1 MLRKL
6 FLFFALVLICC
17 NFAAADDISPQ
28 TAELLRQAQTEFDK
42 LRLVESL
49 KIAAKIH
56 PVENERNQ
64 LQWQTYYEELDNIE
78 DLEKLKKNE
87 FYLKDMFLVKLAD
100 RCLALKQSPL
110 AVQAAR
116 LIGQNTARNHKL
128 FNIVEAQLKAT
139 RDSGKAS
146 EMLEKAIK
154 TASYTDQEGT
164 QSEVYRRIAIRASFL
179 NQYQKAIEIMKNI
192 PNDAKRDALLLEFVQ
207 PYRWPRMKSEDNE
220 ALLREK
226 EAGFKAIVELAK
238 NPEIKC
244 SALIL
249 LAAIYFPGDS
259 GEMQS
264 TEKCK
269 ETIATLLK
277 ISETLEQ
284 PTANTLNAL
293 IRAADMY
300 RNLGMSEDAET
311 LFSRIENRIPELANP
326 FERYD
331 AYLLWIGPINSLNRQ
346 EKQPKHDQ
354 LIRKAM
360 ETTREMESDWTN
372 RCLTW
377 LLDRHPSPELRAEI
391 LERLSAT
398 TPSVREKID
407 LAFHYFNHFKKP
419 EISKEERVTGFKN
432 ELIPMLSDIY
442 THTGNE
448 GNYAIE
454 RSTWMLS
461 EVFFFFYEND
471 QINVM
476 TELMDLPDIPEALC
490 QKSLGLAAHRC
501 IDGSVVEDV
510 EQIESVFL
518 SRITDPASKADLRNR
533 LQGRFGP
540 DIGERLNWDEHLA
553 AAQSLTDKNQRFEA
567 YYQILLNAVPEGKDI
582 LPLLNEMRAIAQRDD
597 ETDVYAE
604 RAMKILTLTN
614 QWVDMSVDEKSQWAA
629 KVETAIEK
637 MAVPKDKFRMK
648 RVLLATL
655 YGRTYSLPDE
665 TVREEQLTQLLE
677 LARAVPESQ
686 PGERLDAYWLAA
698 QLAVQIKMPTFANQI
713 VEEGFAFAE
722 TLPDKG
728 RCPKQTLSPLEQLEK
743 IKEELT
749 GRVAETR

>member
-1 MLRKL
+1 MLKKF
-6 FLFFALVLICC
+6 FLFFVMTLVCC
-17 NFAAADDISPQ
+17 NFVTADDISPQ
-28 TAELLRQAQTEFDK
+28 TVELLQQAQMQLDASQ
-42 LRLVESL
+42 LVESL
-49 KIAAKIH
+49 KTVVKIR

-64 LQWQTYYEELDNIE
+64 LQWREYDENLDDVEVLDELQ
-78 DLEKLKKNE
+78 KNE

-100 RCLALKQSPL
+100 RCLELKASPL
-110 AVQAAR
+110 AVTTAR
-116 LIGQNTARNHKL
+116 LIGQNTARNRQL

-139 RDSGKAS
+139 GNPDNAS

-164 QSEVYRRIAIRASFL
+164 QNEVYRRIALRANSL
-179 NQYQKAIEIMKNI
+179 NQYRKAIEIMKDI

-226 EAGFKAIVELAK
+226 EAGFKAIVELAQ

-249 LAAIYFPGDS
+249 LATIYFPGDS

-264 TEKCK
+264 SEKCK

-293 IRAADMY
+293 IQAAGMY
-300 RNLGMSEDAET
+300 RKLGMSEDAET
-311 LFSRIENRIPELANP
+311 LFSRIENKIPELANP
-326 FERYD
+326 HERYD
-331 AYLLWIGPINSLNRQ
+331 VYLLWIGPIDSLNRQ

-377 LLDRHPSPELRAEI
+377 LLDRHPSPELREEI

-398 TPSVREKID
+398 TLSVREKID
-407 LAFHYFNHFKKP
+407 LAYHYFSHFKKP

-442 THTGNE
+442 TNPGNE
-448 GNYAIE
+448 GDYAIE

-471 QINVM
+471 QIDVM

-501 IDGSVVEDV
+501 IDGSVIEDV
-510 EQIESVFL
+510 EQIENVFL
-518 SRITDPASKADLRNR
+518 SRITDPAAKADLRNR
-533 LQGRFGP
+533 LQGRFGSA
-540 DIGERLNWDEHLA
+540 IGERLNWDEHLA
-553 AAQSLTDKNQRFEA
+553 AAKNLTDEDQRFEA
-567 YYQILLNAVPEGKDI
+567 YYRILLNAVPKEDASPM
-582 LPLLNEMRAIAQRDD
+582 LDEMRVMAQGDD
-597 ETDVYAE
+597 ETGVHLG
-604 RAMKILTLTN
+604 RAMKLLNLTTR
-614 QWVDMSVDEKSQWAA
+614 WVEMSNEEKSQWVT
-629 KVETAIEK
+629 KIETAIEK
-637 MAVPKDKFRMK
+637 ISDPKEKFRMK
-648 RVLLATL
+648 RGLLL
-655 YGRTYSLPDE
+655 ILFYHRNFLPDE

-698 QLAVQIKMPTFANQI
+698 QFAVRIEMSAFADQI
-713 VEEGFAFAE
+713 VEEGLAFAE

-728 RCPKQTLSPLEQLEK
+728 RRPKQTLSPLEQLEK

-749 GRVAETR
+749 GRVAGTR